1 MSRSGVV
8 RARGEQGMVT
18 LFTCLVVV
26 AFLILAALVVDGGYV
41 LAARRRAIDEANGAA
56 RAGAQ
61 ALAPSTYRQSGAVD
75 LDPDAAVAAAQGF
88 LGATGH
94 PGSVSVAGNE
104 VTVTL
109 SFDQPTA
116 LLGLIGIERVSVSGR
131 GRARSVRGVD
141 VAEGSP

>member
-1 MSRSGVV
+1 ML
-8 RARGEQGMVT
+8 T
-18 LFTCLVVV
+18 LFTSLAVV
-26 AFLILAALVVDGGYV
+26 AFLILAGLVVDGGYV

-61 ALAPSTYRQSGAVD
+61 ALAPSTYRQSGALD
-75 LDPDAAVAAAQGF
+75 LDPGAATTAAQGY

-94 PGSVSVAGNE
+94 SGSVSVTANL

-116 LLGLIGIERVSVSGR
+116 LLGLIGIDNVTVNGR
-131 GRARSVRGVD
+131 GHARSVRGVD
-141 VAEGSP
+141 VGEGSP